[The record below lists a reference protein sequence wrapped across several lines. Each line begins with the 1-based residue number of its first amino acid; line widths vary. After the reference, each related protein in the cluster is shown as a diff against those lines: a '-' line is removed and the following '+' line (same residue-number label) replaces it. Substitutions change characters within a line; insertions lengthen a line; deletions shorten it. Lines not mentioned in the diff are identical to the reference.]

1 MTQKPKIIVILGPT
15 ATGKSDL
22 AVHLAKKFKGEVIS
36 ADSRQV
42 YRGLNIGTGKITADE
57 MQGVPHHLLDITEPQ
72 ERFTVV
78 KFQELAREKI
88 SEIFSRGH
96 IPIIC
101 GGTGFYIESLLT
113 GSVLPEVKPD
123 EELKNELAKKTPG
136 ELFNMLQKLDPVRA
150 KNIDPKNSR
159 RLIRSIELAQALGSV
174 PKIQSISPD
183 YSYLKIGLNLPPE
196 ELKNKIK
203 LRLNKRLKMGMIDEA
218 KNLHEKGLSFERMIE
233 LGLEYKYLALFLKG
247 EISEQEMKTVLEHEI
262 WHYAKRQMTWFKRD
276 KEIKWFYPDHNQ
288 EIDQCVREFLR
299 Y

>member
-123 EELKNELAKKTPG
+123 EELRNELAKKTPG

>member
-1 MTQKPKIIVILGPT
+1 MTHDSKVLVILGPT

-22 AVHLAKKFKGEVIS
+22 AVYLAKKFNGEVIS

-42 YRGLNIGTGKITADE
+42 YKGLDIGTGKITTEE
-57 MQGVPHHLLDITEPQ
+57 MQGVPHHLLDIAEPK

-96 IPIIC
+96 LPIIC

-113 GSVLPEVKPD
+113 GSVLPEVAPNESLRK
-123 EELKNELAKKTPG
+123 ELSQKSSE
-136 ELFNMLQKLDPVRA
+136 ELFNMLQKLDSTRA

-174 PKIQSISPD
+174 PKINNVPPE
-183 YSYLKIGLNLPPE
+183 YNYLKIGLNLPPD
-196 ELKNKIK
+196 ELKNKIV
-203 LRLNKRLKMGMIDEA
+203 KRLTKRLEIGMTEEA
-218 KNLHEKGLSFERMIE
+218 KKLHESGLSFDRMIE
-233 LGLEYKYLALFLKG
+233 LGLEYKYLALFLKD
-247 EISEQEMKTVLEHEI
+247 EMTEQAMKTELEHEI

-276 KEIKWFYPDHNQ
+276 KEINWFLPTDTKQ
-288 EIDQCVREFLR
+288 IEAKVEVFLK
-299 Y
+299 